1 MHADSIVDMQDT
13 ILSVFRP
20 PAFSDVIQPLFLSQS
35 FQLES
40 RISQDAVKN
49 TASAVLPVSVSQISE
64 MNHLVDKFQRLDDML
79 VARFHALTLSGKGL
93 ISRYHGKAAVDE
105 FSSDWIRSVRI
116 ILSFKF
122 CARS

>member
-1 MHADSIVDMQDT
+1 MDYMHYSI
-13 ILSVFRP
+13 LRLFLP

-40 RISQDAVKN
+40 RISQDAKKN
-49 TASAVLPVSVSQISE
+49 TASAVFPVSVSQISE